1 MFPFD
6 AVLLAGPTASGK
18 TSAALQL
25 TETMPIEII
34 SMDSALVYRG
44 MDIGTAKPTTEEL
57 GIAPHHLI
65 DILDPEDN
73 FSAARFVEETE
84 RLIPEIHARGRLPVI
99 VGGTMLYAKALL
111 EGFSTVPSST
121 KEVRELVAG
130 QLEKDGLA
138 KLYERL
144 KSVDAVTAARLK
156 PGDTQ
161 RISRALEVWELTGKP
176 FSSFMGEKKG
186 TSKKILEI
194 GLMPSD
200 RKVLHERIA
209 KRFDVMLAEG
219 FLDEVKRLRA
229 RPNLTLNSPSM
240 RCVGYRQVWM
250 YLDGTYTE
258 EEFREA
264 GIAAT
269 RQLAKRQI
277 TWMRSMP
284 TLNLIDP
291 LTQNVQSELIKLI
304 QASKVEK

>member
-1 MFPFD
+1 MFSFD

-25 TETMPIEII
+25 TESMPIEII

-57 GIAPHHLI
+57 SLAPHHLI
-65 DILDPEDN
+65 DILDPEEN

-84 RLIPEIHARGRLPVI
+84 RLIPEIQGRGRLPVI
-99 VGGTMLYAKALL
+99 VGGTMLYAKGLL

-161 RISRALEVWELTGKP
+161 RISRALEVWEMTGKP

-200 RKVLHERIA
+200 RKILHERIA

-240 RCVGYRQVWM
+240 RCVGYRQAWM

-258 EEFREA
+258 KEFREA

-291 LTQNVQSELIKLI
+291 LTQNVQSELIQLI
-304 QASKVEK
+304 QASKAGK

>member
-1 MFPFD
+1 
-6 AVLLAGPTASGK
+6 
-18 TSAALQL
+18 
-25 TETMPIEII
+25 
-34 SMDSALVYRG
+34 
-44 MDIGTAKPTTEEL
+44 
-57 GIAPHHLI
+57 
-65 DILDPEDN
+65 
-73 FSAARFVEETE
+73 
-84 RLIPEIHARGRLPVI
+84 
-99 VGGTMLYAKALL
+99 MLYAKALL

-121 KEVRELVAG
+121 KEARDLVAD
-130 QLEKDGLA
+130 QLEREGLA

-161 RISRALEVWELTGKP
+161 RISRALEVWEMTGKP

-186 TSKKILEI
+186 TSKKILQV

-209 KRFDVMLAEG
+209 TRFDMMLVEG
-219 FLDEVKRLRA
+219 FLDEVRKLRE
-229 RPNLTLNSPSM
+229 RPNLTLHSPSM
-240 RCVGYRQVWM
+240 RCVGYRQAWM
-250 YLDGTYTE
+250 YLDGEYSE
-258 EEFREA
+258 KEFREA

-291 LTQNVQSELIKLI
+291 LTQEVHSELIRLI
-304 QASKVEK
+304 RNPG

>member
-1 MFPFD
+1 MLPFD

-18 TSAALQL
+18 TSAAIMLSQS
-25 TETMPIEII
+25 MPIEII

-44 MDIGTAKPTTEEL
+44 MNIGTAKPTPEEL
-57 GIAPHHLI
+57 SLVPHHLI
-65 DILDPEDN
+65 DILEPEEN

-84 RLIPEIHARGRLPVI
+84 RLIPEIQARGKLPVI

-121 KEVRELVAG
+121 KEVRELIAG
-130 QLEKDGLA
+130 QLEREGLA

-161 RISRALEVWELTGKP
+161 RISRALEVWEMTGKP

-186 TSKKILEI
+186 TSKKILEV

-209 KRFDVMLAEG
+209 LRFDMMLAEG
-219 FLDEVKRLRA
+219 FLEEVRTLRE
-229 RPNLTLNSPSM
+229 RPHLTVNSPSM
-240 RCVGYRQVWM
+240 RCVGYRQAWM
-250 YLDGTYTE
+250 YLDGTYSE
-258 EEFREA
+258 AEFREA

-291 LTQNVQSELIKLI
+291 LTQDVQNELTRLI
-304 QASKVEK
+304 QNR